1 MLKNVIIAVFFSF
14 SYFIPSIAFSNHHER
29 AGTCE
34 DTKLQ
39 VEYFC
44 NEANAA
50 GDTMVQ
56 TGTACRNAKLNMK
69 SACDGVVEDDLEYS
83 FKDGNPDAN

>member
-1 MLKNVIIAVFFSF
+1 MLKNVIVAIFFSY
-14 SYFIPSIAFSNHHER
+14 SYFIPSIVFSDHHEC

>member
-1 MLKNVIIAVFFSF
+1 MLKKAIFAIFFSF
-14 SYFIPSIAFSNHHER
+14 IYFIPGISFSDHHER

-39 VEYFC
+39 VDYFC
-44 NEANAA
+44 NEKNAA

-69 SACDGVVEDDLEYS
+69 SACDGIVEDDQEYS

>member
-1 MLKNVIIAVFFSF
+1 MLKNVIIAVFFSY
-14 SYFIPSIAFSNHHER
+14 SYFIPSIVFSDHHER

-69 SACDGVVEDDLEYS
+69 SACDGVVENDLEYS
-83 FKDGNPDAN
+83 FKDGNPAAN

>member
-1 MLKNVIIAVFFSF
+1 MLKKVIFTIFFSF
-14 SYFIPSIAFSNHHER
+14 SYIIPSIVLSDHHER

-44 NEANAA
+44 NEANALV
-50 GDTMVQ
+50 TPW
-56 TGTACRNAKLNMK
+56 
-69 SACDGVVEDDLEYS
+69 
-83 FKDGNPDAN
+83 FKQVLRVGMQNLI

>member
-1 MLKNVIIAVFFSF
+1 MLKKAIFAIFFSLI
-14 SYFIPSIAFSNHHER
+14 YFIPGISFSDHHER

-39 VEYFC
+39 VDYFC

-69 SACDGVVEDDLEYS
+69 SACDGIVEDDQEYS